1 MIQFINFFKK
11 KKIALLIYLIINNFF
26 LIKYAD
32 RQEFVPK
39 FLVLLLYNFIII
51 LTLYLIDL
59 FKNYLNKTKNNN
71 YYFLGLCLIIFII
84 FMAINI
90 FVDGNS
96 INSDRWSAMEAT
108 IRGVLN
114 GKYPYNLKDHLG
126 QTSSNLPGLFYI
138 GLPFYLLGNVS
149 LLQPFVFLIISLLVF
164 KSRIV
169 IDKKLTLIFLLIA
182 SPSYLWEIIAKSDLL
197 SNIILLVL
205 FLILWDYK
213 FKDNYFKQ
221 PFLLSFFCAFLI
233 LTRGIV
239 VIPLTL
245 FLFRGFLNTSINKKL
260 KFSFGLVFFVIL
272 ISSPF
277 LITLPEVEIIKEH
290 NPFNHQT
297 SFTPKWVQIFFV
309 ALPFILAIKIKKI
322 HQVIFQS
329 LIIFTLLL
337 FLSFIIEII
346 DEGFKNTLYKSY
358 FDISYLTMAL
368 PFAILY
374 YVLEVNKFDGKLEE

>member
-1 MIQFINFFKK
+1 MIQFTKFFKNNK
-11 KKIALLIYLIINNFF
+11 VALFIYLVINYFF
-26 LIKYAD
+26 LLKYAD

-39 FLVLLLYNFIII
+39 FLVLLLYNIVII

-59 FKNYLNKTKNNN
+59 FKNYLNKIKNNN
-71 YYFLGLCLIIFII
+71 YYFLGFCLIVFII

-96 INSDRWSAMEAT
+96 INSDRWSAMDVT

-114 GKYPYNLKDHLG
+114 GEYPYSLKDHLG

-149 LLQPFVFLIISLLVF
+149 LLQPFVFLIISLLIF
-164 KSRIV
+164 KSRIL

-182 SPSYLWEIIAKSDLL
+182 SPAYLWEIIAKSDLF
-197 SNIILLVL
+197 SNIILLVF
-205 FLILWDYK
+205 FLILWDFK
-213 FKDNYFKQ
+213 FKSNYFKY

-245 FLFRGFLNTSINKKL
+245 FLFRGFINTSINKKL
-260 KFSFGLVFFVIL
+260 KFSFGLVFFIIL
-272 ISSPF
+272 ISLPF
-277 LITLPEVEIIKEH
+277 ILKLPGFEIIKEH

-297 SFTPKWVQIFFV
+297 RFTPKWMQIVFV
-309 ALPFILAIKIKKI
+309 VLPFILAIKIKKI
-322 HQVIFQS
+322 QQVIFQS
-329 LIIFTLLL
+329 LILLSLLL
-337 FLSFIIEII
+337 FLSFVIEII

-358 FDISYLTMAL
+358 FDISYLTIAM

-374 YVLEVNKFDGKLEE
+374 YVFKTKKFGGKLE

>member
-1 MIQFINFFKK
+1 
-11 KKIALLIYLIINNFF
+11 
-26 LIKYAD
+26 
-32 RQEFVPK
+32 
-39 FLVLLLYNFIII
+39 
-51 LTLYLIDL
+51 
-59 FKNYLNKTKNNN
+59 
-71 YYFLGLCLIIFII
+71 
-84 FMAINI
+84 MAINI

-114 GKYPYNLKDHLG
+114 GEYPYKLKDHLG
-126 QTSSNLPGLFYI
+126 KTSSNLPGLFYL

-149 LLQPFVFLIISLLVF
+149 LLQPFVFLIISLLIF
-164 KSRIV
+164 KSRIL

-182 SPSYLWEIIAKSDLL
+182 SPAYLWEVIAKSDLL

-213 FKDNYFKQ
+213 FKNNYFKL
-221 PFLLSFFCAFLI
+221 PFLLSFFCAFFI

-239 VIPLTL
+239 AIPLTL
-245 FLFRGFLNTSINKKL
+245 FLFREFLNTSISKKL
-260 KFSFGLVFFVIL
+260 KFSFGLVFFIIL
-272 ISSPF
+272 ISFPF
-277 LITLPEVEIIKEH
+277 LLTLPDFEIIKEH

-297 SFTPKWVQIFFV
+297 RFTPKWVQIFFIV
-309 ALPFILAIKIKKI
+309 LPFILAIKIKKI

-329 LIIFTLLL
+329 LILFTLLL
-337 FLSFIIEII
+337 FLSFVFEII

-358 FDISYLTMAL
+358 FDISYLTMAM

-374 YVLEVNKFDGKLEE
+374 YVFRTKDFGDKLEE

>member
-1 MIQFINFFKK
+1 MIQFTKFFMQ
-11 KKIALLIYLIINNFF
+11 KKIALIIYLIINNLF
-26 LIKYAD
+26 LLKYAD
-32 RQEFVPK
+32 RQDFVPK

-59 FKNYLNKTKNNN
+59 FKDYLNKIKNSNN
-71 YYFLGLCLIIFII
+71 YFLVVCLLIFI
-84 FMAINI
+84 FFVAINI

-96 INSDRWSAMEAT
+96 LNSDRWSAMDVT

-114 GKYPYNLKDHLG
+114 GEYPYSLKDHLG
-126 QTSSNLPGLFYI
+126 KTSSNLPGLFYI

-149 LLQPFVFLIISLLVF
+149 LLQPFVFLIISLVIF
-164 KSRIV
+164 KSKIL
-169 IDKKLTLIFLLIA
+169 IDKKLSLIFLLIA
-182 SPSYLWEIIAKSDLL
+182 SPSYLWEIFAKSDLL

-213 FKDNYFKQ
+213 FKNNYFKQ
-221 PFLLSFFCAFLI
+221 PLLLSFFCAFLI

-245 FLFRGFLNTSINKKL
+245 FLFRDFLKTSMNIKL
-260 KFSFGLVFFVIL
+260 KFSFGLVFFIAL
-272 ISSPF
+272 ISLPF
-277 LITLPEVEIIKEH
+277 LITLPNSEVLKEH

-297 SFTPKWVQIFFV
+297 RFTPIWVQIFFV
-309 ALPFILAIKIKKI
+309 VLPFILAIKIKKM

-329 LIIFTLLL
+329 LILFTLLL

-346 DEGFKNTLYKSY
+346 DEGFKTAFYKSY

-374 YVLEVNKFDGKLEE
+374 YVLNTRKLEAN